1 MIDYI
6 KWGGRQHHNNFI
18 NNWNF
23 GWKPI
28 SDLPEEQRKAFK
40 SSLKPFEITGEDSDV
55 KEALLYKVVNKAA
68 GYEFFPWDQ
77 KTGSCVGHG
86 ALAVMATLQAVE
98 IVTQGQTYEQ
108 WKLPF
113 FLFNYGQSRKRGGLH
128 GTGDGSFGSSMAESC
143 RIDGVPPTESDLP
156 QPVKQNDGSWTFGA
170 DAEYKWSNGDKPPKD
185 LFSVA
190 NKFRV
195 NSTSQLSNSKEVKA
209 ALRNGYPV
217 TIASGWWGF
226 NSLKVQPSGTPA
238 VQLAKKSDAWGH
250 QQSCLGYTEHPE
262 FGLIFLI
269 QNSWGNAHGTP
280 PGNYGEPKGSYW
292 MKASDMD
299 KICNEE
305 VFAFSNFD
313 GYPARKIDW
322 TL

>member
-1 MIDYI
+1 MSFNM
-6 KWGGRQHHNNFI
+6 GS
-18 NNWNF
+18 F
-23 GWKPI
+23 GDETPKRMGWLPI
-28 SDLPEEQRKAFK
+28 ESQPIELQKKFESK
-40 SSLKPFEITGEDSDV
+40 LIPFSITGEDADV

-98 IVTQGQTYEQ
+98 IVTSGQTYEE
-108 WKLPF
+108 WRCPF
-113 FLFNYGQSRKRGGLH
+113 ILYNYGQSRSRGGLH
-128 GTGDGSFGSSMAESC
+128 GEGEGSFGSSMAESLNE
-143 RIDGVPPTESDLP
+143 DGCPPLDPSYP
-156 QPVKQNDGSWTFGA
+156 QPIKQSDGSWTWGSS
-170 DAEYKWSNGDKPPKD
+170 AEMRWSNGDRPPMDIKAT
-185 LFSVA
+185 A
-190 NKFRV
+190 NKFKVR
-195 NSTSQLSNSKEVKA
+195 STSKLNNSNDVKT

-226 NSLKVQPSGTPA
+226 ASLKVAPKGSPA
-238 VQLAKKSDAWGH
+238 VQLASKSDSWGH

-280 PGNYGEPKGSYW
+280 PGSYGEPKGSYW

-299 KICNEE
+299 RICREE
-305 VFAFSNFD
+305 VFSFSNFD